1 MTAQPLLPRNAP
13 FTPEDIDAL
22 NSVVARTTPQQRA
35 WLAGF
40 FAGFEAAQ
48 AGGAQPQAAVASKPR
63 QALTVLYASESGNAE
78 ALAMRTKKL
87 AQKHGLDAKV
97 VDFADADLRVLSK
110 AKNLI
115 VFASTW
121 GEGDPPSRAVDFYTA
136 LMSEPHRASRRAFRR
151 PGAGRHGLRAV
162 LRHR

>member
-1 MTAQPLLPRNAP
+1 MEAFVTAIPLLPRNAP
-13 FTPEDIDAL
+13 FLPEDIDIL
-22 NSVVARTTPQQRA
+22 NGVVARTTPLQRS

-48 AGGAQPQAAVASKPR
+48 GGAAQPQPVAAAKPR
-63 QALTVLYASESGNAE
+63 VGLTVLYGSESGNAE
-78 ALAMRTKKL
+78 ALAMKTKKL

-97 VDFADADLRVLSK
+97 VDFADADLAVLSK

-136 LMSEPHRASRRAFRR
+136 LMGD
-151 PGAGRHGLRAV
+151 GAPRIEGVRFS
-162 LRHR
+162 